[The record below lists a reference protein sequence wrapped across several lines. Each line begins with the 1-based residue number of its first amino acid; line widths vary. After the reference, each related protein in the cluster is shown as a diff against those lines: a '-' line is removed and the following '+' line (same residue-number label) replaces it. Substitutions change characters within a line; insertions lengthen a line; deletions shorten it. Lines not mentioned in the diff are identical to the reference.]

1 MCEFSRTPPAHAVE
15 QTMKLWCVIQRW
27 DVGMPEALGGSP
39 CPFFC
44 LIAEVCS
51 WIPAGKLSHSLMF
64 LQDPWVSWCP
74 GHSLRTSNM
83 VKGGR
88 MCSSQSAFT
97 DWGSQ
102 LTSVTTEGPHGPWQ
116 DGGPLESDC
125 LPNSGFPVGSHGGSE
140 VKNLPAMQETWAQS
154 LGAEHPLEKGVATH
168 SSILAWKMDRGGW
181 WATVHG
187 VAKSWTQLRE

>member
-1 MCEFSRTPPAHAVE
+1 
-15 QTMKLWCVIQRW
+15 
-27 DVGMPEALGGSP
+27 
-39 CPFFC
+39 
-44 LIAEVCS
+44 
-51 WIPAGKLSHSLMF
+51 
-64 LQDPWVSWCP
+64 
-74 GHSLRTSNM
+74 M

-116 DGGPLESDC
+116 DGGPLESGC
-125 LPNSGFPVGSHGGSE
+125 LPNYGFPVGSHGGSE

-154 LGAEHPLEKGVATH
+154 LGGEHPLEKGVATH